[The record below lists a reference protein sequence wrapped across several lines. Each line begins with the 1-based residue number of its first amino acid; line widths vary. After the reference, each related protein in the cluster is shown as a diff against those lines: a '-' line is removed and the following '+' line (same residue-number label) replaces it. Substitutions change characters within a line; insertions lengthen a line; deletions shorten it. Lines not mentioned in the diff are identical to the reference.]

1 MVPFCVI
8 FPTKQQLVKS
18 FTLAVSSKPKRHF
31 LRNNLGQTNKGICM
45 YAVVKTGGKQ
55 YRVEPGDTID
65 VERLPGE
72 IGDTVELNP
81 VLMLGDGGE
90 ISIGSPTIDGA
101 QVKAEIV
108 AQKRGDKIIVFKF
121 KRRKNYRRKSGHR
134 QLLTSL
140 KITDIQA

>member
-1 MVPFCVI
+1 
-8 FPTKQQLVKS
+8 
-18 FTLAVSSKPKRHF
+18 
-31 LRNNLGQTNKGICM
+31 M

-72 IGDTVELNP
+72 VGETVELNP
-81 VLMLGDGGE
+81 VLMVGDGADVTV
-90 ISIGSPTIDGA
+90 GSPVVDGA

-134 QLLTSL
+134 QSLTSL
-140 KITDIQA
+140 KITDIQAN